1 MKKYLVFCLF
11 IFLCIFPFK
20 VYGEELSQRVI
31 LIFNEEID
39 YPLLDDP
46 SIEIHHI
53 FEDLHAVSATI
64 PAIKKQELSKSPS
77 IKCIEEDPVV
87 EVNSQTPNWG
97 YQTINSQLPKSDR
110 LTGQGVKIGII
121 DTGINL
127 NHPDLKVSGGKSFV
141 AGVSSY
147 TDDFGHG
154 THVAGIIAAQDNG
167 FGIVGIAP
175 DAQIYAVKV
184 LNNSGT
190 GNQSDVVA
198 GINWAVEQQM
208 DILNLSITSPQGSYL
223 LEEALQKAYDQG
235 VLIVAASGNYL
246 TSTLDRDGDVL
257 FPARYPTVL
266 AVGSV
271 NRNLERS
278 TFSYIGQD
286 LEFVAPGE
294 DILSTYI
301 GTGTEEYSSL
311 TGTSMAT
318 PFVAGVAALYKQ
330 EFPLFNNVE
339 IRSLMQKSAKDLGE
353 RGKDIYYGHGLIQPP
368 SISSIFPD
376 VLGQK
381 WYTDEIEYLYK
392 NRIVKGYPDGN
403 FRLLDSVTR
412 AEAVTMLG
420 RALKLSGE
428 QSNTVFIDVP
438 FEHYA
443 SGYVNNAT
451 NDNVI
456 EGLPDG
462 TFQPLSPITRGD
474 VAVILQRAFEYP
486 NVSDKYYSDVTEGN
500 YYDEAINAMAA
511 QNISNGYPD
520 GTFKP
525 DQNISRVEFSVLLSK
540 AMQQRA
546 N

>member
-1 MKKYLVFCLF
+1 M
-11 IFLCIFPFK
+11 
-20 VYGEELSQRVI
+20 
-31 LIFNEEID
+31 
-39 YPLLDDP
+39 
-46 SIEIHHI
+46 
-53 FEDLHAVSATI
+53 
-64 PAIKKQELSKSPS
+64 
-77 IKCIEEDPVV
+77 
-87 EVNSQTPNWG
+87 
-97 YQTINSQLPKSDR
+97 
-110 LTGQGVKIGII
+110 
-121 DTGINL
+121 
-127 NHPDLKVSGGKSFV
+127 
-141 AGVSSY
+141 
-147 TDDFGHG
+147 
-154 THVAGIIAAQDNG
+154 
-167 FGIVGIAP
+167 GIAP

-208 DILNLSITSPQGSYL
+208 DILNLSITSPYGSYL

-246 TSTLDRDGDVL
+246 TSILDRNGDVL

-330 EFPLFNNVE
+330 EFPLFNNGE

-353 RGKDIYYGHGLIQPP
+353 WGKDIYYGYGLIQSP

-376 VLGQK
+376 VLDQK
-381 WYTDEIEYLYK
+381 WYTDEIKYLYK

-443 SGYVNNAT
+443 SGYVNSAT
-451 NDNVI
+451 NHNVI

-486 NVSDKYYSDVTEGN
+486 NVSEKYYSDVTEGN